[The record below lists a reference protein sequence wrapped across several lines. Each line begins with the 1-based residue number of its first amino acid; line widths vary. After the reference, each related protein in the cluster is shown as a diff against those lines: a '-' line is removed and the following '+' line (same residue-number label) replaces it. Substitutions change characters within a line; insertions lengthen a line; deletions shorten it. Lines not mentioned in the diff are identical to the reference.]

1 MRSRHKAQYA
11 AHERAHLAPSMLHVR
26 RDRWLPGA
34 HPNQVQPTML
44 QIRRT
49 QNLQTKAPEMK
60 TKLLPTASQVC
71 RRLCVLR
78 TESCVADRRGCL
90 LSLVI

>member
-1 MRSRHKAQYA
+1 
-11 AHERAHLAPSMLHVR
+11 MLHVR

-34 HPNQVQPTML
+34 HPNQVQPTLL

-71 RRLCVLR
+71 RRLL
-78 TESCVADRRGCL
+78 DRELCCRPEG
-90 LSLVI
+90 LSVIFGYLAV

>member
-11 AHERAHLAPSMLHVR
+11 AHERAHLAPSMLHIR

-34 HPNQVQPTML
+34 HPNQVQPTLL
-44 QIRRT
+44 QIRT
-49 QNLQTKAPEMK
+49 QNLQTKAREMK
-60 TKLLPTASQVC
+60 TKLLQPTACQVC

-78 TESCVADRRGCL
+78 TESCVAGRRGCL